1 MEGIAGLG
9 TVGGRVYL
17 VDLALDEANE
27 STDVEPASLALLT
40 HPAARRDIPG
50 YVRLTPPPP
59 SYPPQSSLSNSYMQY
74 RYCTDI
80 ISIIIF

>member
-1 MEGIAGLG
+1 M
-9 TVGGRVYL
+9 GGRVYL

-27 STDVEPASLALLT
+27 STDAEPASLALLT
-40 HPAARRDIPG
+40 NPAARRDIPG
-50 YVRLTPPPP
+50 YASPLHPR
-59 SYPPQSSLSNSYMQY
+59 